1 MSWLL
6 GAQYMYHVRNGVKV
20 PLAHNIWQPCK
31 HSINQVRFD
40 RRNES
45 ILRREVEV
53 GEGDE
58 LAFGPPPL
66 GPNRSSGPTVYRSE
80 GSPYDFLAHGAVDGG
95 LCGAGLSDCR
105 RTKSAQRGSLR
116 LAGELGLA
124 CQHSGVTSFSPS
136 PS

>member
-1 MSWLL
+1 
-6 GAQYMYHVRNGVKV
+6 MYHVRNGVKV

-66 GPNRSSGPTVYRSE
+66 GPNRSWGRRCTGQR
-80 GSPYDFLAHGAVDGG
+80 G
-95 LCGAGLSDCR
+95 R
-105 RTKSAQRGSLR
+105 RTTSSPTEPSTVASAARGYPIAVVRSPPSAGASGW
-116 LAGELGLA
+116 LASSAWPASTPE
-124 CQHSGVTSFSPS
+124 
-136 PS
+136 